1 MSAMRIRSFLGL
13 LFATAV
19 AIYAAVLHHY
29 NRDLFHQPIHLSG
42 ATTVPLWGALLAI
55 FLAGFL
61 PTGITLVIDTLRRD
75 LARRRSR
82 RRRREAESLDA
93 TLRRAVDLAADG
105 QPARAVA
112 ELESYLAAR
121 PEDFQGLLHYGEVLR
136 QLGRVDEAI
145 EVHRRAVAHHPQSAA
160 LLYGLAEDYVAA
172 GDAEGAREIEG
183 RLLRE
188 LSGMGLGVLKSRR
201 AEAIAKRDWPTATEL
216 HERASRLVAEGGAA
230 AALARESDLAQ
241 GLDYQRGVLRLEQD
255 RVEEATDL
263 FRKLLAREPRFIPAR
278 IMLGEAELV
287 AGREEAALV
296 TWRSGYRETGSPVF
310 LHRIED
316 YLIEVEQPARAIE
329 TLRQLIAE
337 AENDLLPRFYLGR
350 LYYRLEMH
358 DEALKQLAAVEE
370 RIRSSPT
377 FHYLVARIHERRG
390 DLARAIE
397 SYSRCVRQLGLGSA
411 EYACRACGAR
421 SADWRDACAACG
433 SWNAV
438 ELAFEEEKLS
448 AEALGVVEVP
458 VWSNADDSGEY
469 SVNALPREPAN

>member
-1 MSAMRIRSFLGL
+1 M
-13 LFATAV
+13 
-19 AIYAAVLHHY
+19 
-29 NRDLFHQPIHLSG
+29 P
-42 ATTVPLWGALLAI
+42 
-55 FLAGFL
+55 
-61 PTGITLVIDTLRRD
+61 
-75 LARRRSR
+75 
-82 RRRREAESLDA
+82 
-93 TLRRAVDLAADG
+93 
-105 QPARAVA
+105 
-112 ELESYLAAR
+112 
-121 PEDFQGLLHYGEVLR
+121 
-136 QLGRVDEAI
+136 
-145 EVHRRAVAHHPQSAA
+145 
-160 LLYGLAEDYVAA
+160 
-172 GDAEGAREIEG
+172 
-183 RLLRE
+183 
-188 LSGMGLGVLKSRR
+188 
-201 AEAIAKRDWPTATEL
+201 
-216 HERASRLVAEGGAA
+216 
-230 AALARESDLAQ
+230 
-241 GLDYQRGVLRLEQD
+241 
-255 RVEEATDL
+255 ATDDAASGQG
-263 FRKLLAREPRFIPAR
+263 RSWAST
-278 IMLGEAELV
+278 LGV